1 MTLRCMSNAN
11 QILRQINEFLSL
23 KYNSLF
29 NNLMILPIRTDAII
43 LFNFVMICINQIL
56 FLHYER
62 QKIIKPTTLGLI

>member
-1 MTLRCMSNAN
+1 MALRCVSNAN

-43 LFNFVMICINQIL
+43 LFNFAMTCINQIW

-62 QKIIKPTTLGLI
+62 QKIIKSTTLGLI